1 MRDRADCVIMEDG
14 NPEFKMQASHEG
26 EFPKASS
33 MKACAEAVAYGID
46 VDQLDFLL
54 TLTPAQRL
62 RRHDA
67 ALELVR
73 AAREAGIRYYGF
85 DPRSPEA
92 SE

>member
-1 MRDRADCVIMEDG
+1 MEGG
-14 NPEFKMQASHEG
+14 NPEFKMPASHEG
-26 EFPKASS
+26 EFSEVSS
-33 MKACAEAVAYGID
+33 MKAYAEAVEYGID
-46 VDQLDFLL
+46 VGQLEFLL

-62 RRHDA
+62 RRHDG
-67 ALELVR
+67 ALALVR